1 MKALTW
7 QGRRDVRVEDVP
19 DPTIEQPNDI
29 VIDVT
34 TTGLCGSDLHL
45 YETLGAFLH
54 PGDILGHE
62 PMGVVVEKGPAV
74 PNLEVGDRVVVPF
87 QISCGSCFMCDRG
100 LHTQCETTQV
110 TDHGMGAQLFGYTD
124 LYGAVPGG
132 QAELLRV
139 PHANFGP
146 LKIESDLP
154 DERFVYLSDVVPTAW
169 QSVEYTGVQP
179 GETLLVVGL
188 GPIGEMAARIA
199 LHRGVRVL
207 GIDLVGARL
216 RRSARLGVETVE
228 LGPDSADQVRDLTA
242 GRGADAVIDAVGM
255 EAHGSPFAEAA
266 QRVAGLLPDALAQPL
281 MKNASVDRLS
291 ALRLAIDAARRG
303 ATISLAGVY
312 AGAADTLP
320 MQTIFDKQLTIR
332 TGQANVRR
340 WLDDALPLALADGD
354 PLGLE
359 TFATHRVPL
368 AEAPEAYATFQAK
381 EDDAIK
387 IVFTP

>member
-1 MKALTW
+1 M
-7 QGRRDVRVEDVP
+7 
-19 DPTIEQPNDI
+19 I
-29 VIDVT
+29 
-34 TTGLCGSDLHL
+34 
-45 YETLGAFLH
+45 
-54 PGDILGHE
+54 
-62 PMGVVVEKGPAV
+62 
-74 PNLEVGDRVVVPF
+74 
-87 QISCGSCFMCDRG
+87 
-100 LHTQCETTQV
+100 
-110 TDHGMGAQLFGYTD
+110 
-124 LYGAVPGG
+124 
-132 QAELLRV
+132 
-139 PHANFGP
+139 
-146 LKIESDLP
+146 
-154 DERFVYLSDVVPTAW
+154 
-169 QSVEYTGVQP
+169 
-179 GETLLVVGL
+179 
-188 GPIGEMAARIA
+188 
-199 LHRGVRVL
+199 

-216 RRSARLGVETVE
+216 RRSALLGVETIE
-228 LGPDSADQVRDLTA
+228 LGPHSSDQVRDLTA

-266 QRVAGLLPDALAQPL
+266 QRVAGMLPDALAQPL

-368 AEAPEAYATFQAK
+368 AQAPEAYSTFQAK
-381 EDDAIK
+381 DDDAIK
-387 IVFTP
+387 VVFTP